1 MTGDNIQKGLAFV
14 YEGGGRVFHSERFVT
29 SGVES
34 AILRWRRG
42 ERIRSVHGACKNAT
56 VRTGLKGYDSKI
68 SRDSFAY
75 MHGNVTS
82 NFQFSSFVR
91 APSETQCNGFT
102 NPPGHLTQFDLK
114 PFRSHS
120 AIGVWYQSFHDAKPD
135 TPTIC
140 YLIRD
145 RVTRSDAP
153 TVRGFLVT
161 DTENRLLVAQTHFH
175 GNMASVARN
184 ASIMNEAMRFI
195 THPDIQ
201 LGPLLMHFTDQEIV
215 IHDTR
220 LLASHAK
227 EFEGVAIRIAQH

>member
-1 MTGDNIQKGLAFV
+1 MTGDNIQRGLAFV
-14 YEGGGRVFHSERFVT
+14 YEGGGRMFHPERFVT

-34 AILRWRRG
+34 AILRWRHG
-42 ERIRSVHGACKNAT
+42 ERIRSVHGGCKNAS

-68 SRDSFAY
+68 ARDGLAY

-82 NFQFSSFVR
+82 SFQFSSFVR

-102 NPPGHLTQFDLK
+102 NPLGHLTQFDLK
-114 PFRSHS
+114 PFLSHP
-120 AIGVWYQSFHDAKPD
+120 AIGVWYRAFHEAQPD
-135 TPTIC
+135 ITTIC

-145 RVTRSDAP
+145 RVTRSNEA

-175 GNMASVARN
+175 GNMASVERN
-184 ASIMNEAMRFI
+184 AAIMGEAVRFI
-195 THPDIQ
+195 THPDIE
-201 LGPLLMHFTDQEIV
+201 LEAPLMEFTGHEITV
-215 IHDTR
+215 HDTR

-227 EFEGVAIRIAQH
+227 QFEGVAVKVTQH